1 MQVGPGTD
9 HAALPHEAPW
19 LLSGGSS
26 QANAVASLVVKPDML
41 FGQRGKHDLVGLR
54 LTWPQAS
61 AFIAEVREDP
71 HPVRQPTCGADRD
84 AEMERAACGCNQQGH
99 VVGGRCNVLL
109 LS

>member
-1 MQVGPGTD
+1 VRVDSCAVLSHRHLNKIHSMQVGPGTN

-71 HPVRQPTCGADRD
+71 
-84 AEMERAACGCNQQGH
+84 
-99 VVGGRCNVLL
+99 L
-109 LS
+109 